1 MALPVVVV
9 SEFGVPSDDTM
20 LLKATPAN
28 GIENRNHPRRFY
40 NFNMVITQPFSF
52 QNTNQLTLSDNNS
65 VDVYHLVDR
74 LGNPVLAEQ
83 LEMYASN
90 RRCVTCQFDS
100 VTNIIRVLGCICPT
114 DYYIKQWLTPTTPST
129 ASTST
134 VSE

>member
-9 SEFGVPSDDTM
+9 SEFGVPSDDIM

-28 GIENRNHPRRFY
+28 GIENRNYPRRFY

-52 QNTNQLTLSDNNS
+52 QNTNQLTLSDNDS